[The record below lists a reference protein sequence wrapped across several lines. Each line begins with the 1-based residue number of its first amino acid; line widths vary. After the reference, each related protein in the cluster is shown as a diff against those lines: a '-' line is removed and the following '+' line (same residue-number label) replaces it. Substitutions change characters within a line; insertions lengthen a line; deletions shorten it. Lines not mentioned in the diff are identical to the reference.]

1 MRTTALE
8 VLAGNLAKLEKSLKW
23 LDRSF
28 GRCSTIGLKEDYTE
42 EDFDDF
48 ENLTSRYARTTDL
61 ITNKILRSIDAV
73 EFLEPGS
80 AIDAANRA
88 EKRGIIE
95 SVAALRDLR
104 DLRNDI
110 AHEYETDDLRS
121 LFSSVLSATPL
132 VLETAERIA
141 SYCTMHFGTSSS
153 MNRTG
158 WMGKET
164 EGRNARVWQG
174 RNRSGRP

>member
-1 MRTTALE
+1 MPFSGLQWKAECLSMRTTALE
-8 VLAGNLAKLEKSLKW
+8 VLAENLANLEKSLKW
-23 LDRSF
+23 LERSF
-28 GRCSTIGLKEDYTE
+28 GKCSRIGLKESYSD

-61 ITNKILRSIDAV
+61 ITNKVLRSIDAV

-95 SVAALRDLR
+95 SVGSLRDLK

-121 LFSSVLSATPL
+121 LFAAVLSATPL
-132 VLETAERIA
+132 VLKTAARIA
-141 SYCTMHFGTSSS
+141 SYCGRYGT
-153 MNRTG
+153 R
-158 WMGKET
+158 
-164 EGRNARVWQG
+164 
-174 RNRSGRP
+174 